1 MRTTFRLF
9 GLLALAFAVT
19 LLAAPATDAAISC
32 PSVSVSGPSNVYAE
46 TSCVSPVWSAVCSC
60 KGGLSPSYSW
70 YIGGV
75 FAGNGSSASRTFC
88 PTTPAQTSTIT
99 VQAII
104 TCGQFGYFPSK
115 SVFVSQ
121 CDNTTSPPTCNG

>member
-1 MRTTFRLF
+1 MRTTFRLL
-9 GLLALAFAVT
+9 GLAALVFAVT
-19 LLAAPATDAAISC
+19 LLAAPATDAAIAC
-32 PSVSVSGPSNVYAE
+32 PSVTVSGPSNVYAE

-60 KGGLSPSYSW
+60 KGGAAPGYAW

-75 FAGNGSSASRTFC
+75 YAGSGSSASATFC
-88 PTTPAQTSTIT
+88 PTSPATTSNIT

-104 TCGQFGYFPSK
+104 TCGQNGYFPNK

-121 CDNTTSPPTCNG
+121 CDNTTYPVTCAG